1 MEPIIN
7 PMCFYWIDVISGLET
22 LAVVFCVLSSAVVAC
37 YLLASLMEEENL
49 ICKSKRSFRGFIAA
63 IVGVVIFAFAIVFV
77 PSKETMI
84 TMVVAQNVT
93 TENIEKATDTVKS
106 MIDYTVETYN
116 KTRQNKQGD

>member
-7 PMCFYWIDVISGLET
+7 PMWFYWIDVIGGLET
-22 LAVVFCVLSSAVVAC
+22 LAIVFCVISAFVIAGALVGC
-37 YLLASLMEEENL
+37 LLEEAN
-49 ICKSKRSFRGFIAA
+49 IIPKVKKWFIAS
-63 IVGVVIFAFAIVFV
+63 IVGVIFFSFMIVFI

-116 KTRQNKQGD
+116 KTRQNK

>member
-7 PMCFYWIDVISGLET
+7 PMWFYWIDVISGLE
-22 LAVVFCVLSSAVVAC
+22 V
-37 YLLASLMEEENL
+37 
-49 ICKSKRSFRGFIAA
+49 
-63 IVGVVIFAFAIVFV
+63 FAITILVLACMGISGLLMVCAFDESLDPFRKNKRLAAAFLVCAFLSANIVVFV

-116 KTRQNKQGD
+116 KAKQNN